1 MILYN
6 SETKQKEEFK
16 PNKGNQVKM
25 YTCGPTVYNYAHIG
39 NLRTYIFED
48 ILEKALNYLGYDVQ
62 RAMNITDVGHLS
74 DDSDY
79 GDDKM
84 VKMAEKEHKSVLDIA
99 AFYTEAFKK
108 DFERLNLKWPETVV
122 PATSC
127 IDMYIE
133 IIKELIEKDYAYV
146 SNGNVYFDTSKLEKY
161 YRFTNQS
168 QDEMLVAARD
178 EVEEDSAK
186 RNVQDFALW
195 FTKSKFEN
203 QALKWDSPWG
213 VGYPGWHIECS
224 GISYK
229 TLGEYLDIHCGGVD
243 NKFPHH
249 TNEIAQS
256 ESFLGHHWCN
266 YWFHV
271 EHLNVKD
278 GKMSKSAN
286 NFTTVQTLID
296 QNYDPLVYKLFC
308 LQSHY
313 RKILIF
319 SYEGLDSAKNAYN
332 KLINKISTL
341 DKNDGEIDLNGIS
354 EFDDKFKKGL
364 ENDLNTATCITV
376 LFDVLKSDLNDASK
390 IYLIEKF
397 DTVLGLSLTS
407 PKKSLESEIDDNKKE
422 YILNKIEQRT
432 IAKQN
437 KDYATADNIR
447 NELLEQGIELID
459 TKEGTE
465 YKVIN

>member
-16 PNKGNQVKM
+16 PNNGNEVKM

-48 ILEKALNYLGYDVQ
+48 ILEKALNYLGYNVQ

-99 AFYTEAFKK
+99 AFYTKAFKN
-108 DFERLNLKWPETVV
+108 DFERLNLKWPETVL

-127 IDMYIE
+127 IDTYIE
-133 IIKELIEKDYAYV
+133 IIKNLIDKGFAYT

-161 YRFTNQS
+161 YRLTNQA

-178 EVEEDSAK
+178 EVEQDEAK

-286 NFTTVQTLID
+286 NFTTVQSLID
-296 QNYDPLVYKLFC
+296 NGYDPLVYKFFC

-319 SYEGLDSAKNAYN
+319 SYEGLDSAQNAYN

-341 DKNDGEIDLNGIS
+341 NKNDGEVDFEKIK
-354 EFDDKFKKGL
+354 EFEDKFENGL
-364 ENDLNTATCITV
+364 SNDLNTATCITV
-376 LFDVLKSDLNDASK
+376 LFDVLKSDINDVSK
-390 IYLIEKF
+390 LYLIEKF
-397 DTVLGLSLTS
+397 DTVLGLSLTT
-407 PKKSLESEIDDNKKE
+407 PKKSVKNEIDEDLKA
-422 YILNKIEQRT
+422 YILNKIEERKN
-432 IAKQN
+432 AKQN
-437 KDYATADNIR
+437 KDFSTADTIR
-447 NELLEQGIELID
+447 NELLEKGIELID
-459 TKEGTE
+459 TKDGTE
-465 YKVIN
+465 FKIK

>member
-6 SETKQKEEFK
+6 SETKLKEEFK
-16 PNKGNQVKM
+16 PNNGNEVKM

-39 NLRTYIFED
+39 NLRTYISED
-48 ILEKALNYLGYDVQ
+48 LLEKALKYLGYNVQ

-99 AFYTEAFKK
+99 EFYTHAFKN
-108 DFERLNLKWPETVV
+108 DFERLNLKWPEIVV
-122 PATSC
+122 SATSC
-127 IDMYIE
+127 IDTYIE
-133 IIKELIEKDYAYV
+133 IIKKLIEKDYAYV

-161 YRFTNQS
+161 YRLTNQS

-178 EVEEDSAK
+178 DVEEDNSK
-186 RNVQDFALW
+186 RNAQDFALW

-229 TLGEYLDIHCGGVD
+229 TLGDKIDIHCGGVD

-286 NFTTVQTLID
+286 NFTTLQSLID
-296 QNYDPLVYKLFC
+296 AGYDPMVYKFFC

-313 RKILIF
+313 RKILVF
-319 SYEGLDSAKNAYN
+319 SYEGLDSAKNAYY

-341 DKNDGEIDLNGIS
+341 NENDGEVDFDGIK
-354 EFDDKFKKGL
+354 EFEEKFSNGL

-376 LFDVLKSDLNDASK
+376 LFDVIKSDLNEASK
-390 IYLIEKF
+390 MYLIKKF
-397 DTVLGLSLTS
+397 DEVLSLSLTTFKI
-407 PKKSLESEIDDNKKE
+407 PVENEIDDNLKA
-422 YILNKIEQRT
+422 YILNKIEERKN
-432 IAKQN
+432 AKLN
-437 KDYATADNIR
+437 KDFATADSIR
-447 NELLEQGIELID
+447 NELLEKGIELID

-465 YKVIN
+465 FKIK

>member
-6 SETKQKEEFK
+6 SETKLKEEFK
-16 PNKGNQVKM
+16 PNNGNEVKM

-39 NLRTYIFED
+39 NLRTYISED
-48 ILEKALNYLGYDVQ
+48 LLEKALKYLGYNVQ

-99 AFYTEAFKK
+99 DFYTKAFKS
-108 DFERLNLKWPETVV
+108 DFERLNLKWPDIVV

-127 IDMYIE
+127 IDTYIE
-133 IIKELIEKDYAYV
+133 IIKNLIEKGYAYE

-168 QDEMLVAARD
+168 QDEMLIAARD
-178 EVEEDSAK
+178 EVEEDESK

-266 YWFHV
+266 YWFHT
-271 EHLNVKD
+271 EHLNVKE

-286 NFTTVQTLID
+286 NFTTLQSLID
-296 QNYDPLVYKLFC
+296 AGYDPMVYKFFC

-313 RKILIF
+313 RKILVF
-319 SYEGLDSAKNAYN
+319 SYEGLDSAKNAYY

-341 DKNDGEIDLNGIS
+341 NENDGEVNFEEIK
-354 EFDDKFKKGL
+354 EFKEKFANGL

-376 LFDVLKSDLNDASK
+376 LFDVIKSDLNEASK
-390 IYLIEKF
+390 MYLIKKF
-397 DTVLGLSLTS
+397 DEVLGLSLTTFKI
-407 PKKSLESEIDDNKKE
+407 PVENEIDDNLKA
-422 YILNKIEQRT
+422 YILNKIEERKN
-432 IAKQN
+432 AKQN
-437 KDYATADNIR
+437 KDFATADSIR
-447 NELLEQGIELID
+447 NELLEKGIELID

-465 YKVIN
+465 YKIK

>member
-16 PNKGNQVKM
+16 PNNGKQVKM

-48 ILEKALNYLGYDVQ
+48 VLEKTLNYLGYDVQ

-99 AFYTEAFKK
+99 AFYTDAFKK
-108 DFERLNLKWPETVV
+108 DFERLNLDWPKIVV

-127 IDMYIE
+127 IDIYIE
-133 IIKELIEKDYAYV
+133 IIKKLIEKDFAYV

-168 QDEMLVAARD
+168 QEEMLVAARD
-178 EVEEDSAK
+178 EVEEDEAK
-186 RNVQDFALW
+186 KNVQDFALW

-229 TLGEYLDIHCGGVD
+229 TLGEYIDIHCGGVD

-271 EHLNVKD
+271 EHLNVKE

-332 KLINKISTL
+332 KLISKISTL
-341 DKNDGEIDLNGIS
+341 DKNSGEIDYDSIK
-354 EFDDKFKKGL
+354 EFEDKFTKGL

-376 LFDVLKSDLNDASK
+376 LFDVLKSKLSDSSK

-397 DTVLGLSLTS
+397 DAVLGLSLTS
-407 PKKSLESEIDDNKKE
+407 NKNIREDKIDEDLKV
-422 YILNKIEQRT
+422 YILNRIEERK

-437 KDYATADNIR
+437 KNYQLADNIR
-447 NELLEQGIELID
+447 DELLEKGIELID
-459 TKEGTE
+459 TKDGTE
-465 YKVIN
+465 FKIK

>member
-6 SETKQKEEFK
+6 SESREKEEFK
-16 PNKGNQVKM
+16 PNVENKVKL
-25 YTCGPTVYNYAHIG
+25 YTCGPTVYNYAHVG

-48 ILEKALNYLGYDVQ
+48 ILEKALNYLGYEVQ
-62 RAMNITDVGHLS
+62 RTMNITDVGHLS

-79 GDDKM
+79 GKDKM
-84 VKMAEKEHKSVLDIA
+84 LNMAIKQHKSVLDIA
-99 AFYTEAFKK
+99 KFYTEAFKK
-108 DFERLNLKWPETVV
+108 DFERLNLKWPETVI

-127 IDMYIE
+127 IDVYIE
-133 IIKELIEKDYAYV
+133 IIEKLIEKDYAYV

-161 YRFTNQS
+161 YRFANQA

-178 EVEEDSAK
+178 DVEEDKSK
-186 RNVQDFALW
+186 KNVQDFALW

-213 VGYPGWHIECS
+213 TGYPGWHIECS

-229 TLGEYLDIHCGGVD
+229 YLGEYLDIHCGGVD

-256 ESFLGHHWCN
+256 ESFFGHHWCN

-278 GKMSKSAN
+278 GKMSKSEN

-296 QNYDPLVYKLFC
+296 NGYDPLVYKFFT

-319 SYEGLDSAKNAYN
+319 SYEGLDSAKNAYI
-332 KLINKISTL
+332 KLKNKIASL
-341 DKNDGEIDLNGIS
+341 NKNDGDIDFDKIK
-354 EFDDKFKKGL
+354 EFDDKFKGGL
-364 ENDLNTATCITV
+364 ENDLNTATCVTV
-376 LFDVLKSDLNDASK
+376 LFDVIKSDLNDASK
-390 IYLIEKF
+390 IYLIEQF
-397 DTVLGLSLTS
+397 DKVLGLSLLA
-407 PKKSLESEIDDNKKE
+407 PKNILNNDIDDSKKD
-422 YILNKIEQRT
+422 YILSKIEERK

-437 KDYATADNIR
+437 KDYQTADKIR
-447 NELLEQGIELID
+447 SELLEQGIELID

-465 YKVIN
+465 YKII

>member
-6 SETKQKEEFK
+6 SETKLKEEFK
-16 PNKGNQVKM
+16 PNNVNEVKM

-39 NLRTYIFED
+39 NLRTYISED
-48 ILEKALNYLGYDVQ
+48 LLEKALNYLGYNVQ

-99 AFYTEAFKK
+99 AFYTKAFKN
-108 DFERLNLKWPETVV
+108 DFERLNLKWPETVI

-127 IDMYIE
+127 IDTYIE
-133 IIKELIEKDYAYV
+133 IIKKLIEKGYAYE
-146 SNGNVYFDTSKLEKY
+146 SNGNVYFDTSKLDKY

-168 QDEMLVAARD
+168 QEEMLIAARE
-178 EVEEDSAK
+178 EVEEDEAK

-266 YWFHV
+266 YWFHT
-271 EHLNVKD
+271 EHLNVKE

-286 NFTTVQTLID
+286 NFTTIQTLID
-296 QNYDPLVYKLFC
+296 NGYDPMIYKFFC

-313 RKILIF
+313 RKILVF
-319 SYEGLDSAKNAYN
+319 SYEGLDSAKNAYY

-341 DKNDGEIDLNGIS
+341 NENDGEVNTEGIK
-354 EFDDKFKKGL
+354 EFEEKFASGL

-390 IYLIEKF
+390 MYLIKKF
-397 DTVLGLSLTS
+397 DTVLSLSLTTFKI
-407 PKKSLESEIDDNKKE
+407 PVENEIDDNLKE
-422 YILNKIEQRT
+422 YILNKIEERKN
-432 IAKQN
+432 AKLN
-437 KDYATADNIR
+437 KDFATADSIR
-447 NELLEQGIELID
+447 NELLEKGIELID
-459 TKEGTE
+459 TKDGTE
-465 YKVIN
+465 FKIK